1 MPFIKWSVER
11 ILYSL
16 KLRVPF
22 VNNEY
27 LYVSRMNS
35 VLKAKKGD
43 IYFSI
48 GGDNYCYSNWKYLA
62 HYNKV
67 LNQKKVKTVLWGC
80 SVSPDDINEQ
90 MREDLKR
97 YALIIARESITYNA
111 LKEINKNII
120 LNPDPAFYMQ
130 TEVVTLPKEFLV
142 GNTIGI
148 NLSPMIMGYENNAN
162 ITFKNYLNL
171 VDYILENTEH
181 NVALIPHVF
190 WEDTDDRKVLRR
202 LYHLYKDTGRVC
214 IIEMGNAMQIKWC
227 ISQCRMFVGARTHAT
242 IAAYSMKIPTL
253 VIGYS
258 VKARGIAK
266 DLFGTY
272 ENYVIQVQNLQ
283 DDDEILRGYIWL
295 EKHYK
300 DIKEHLN
307 TYIPIYKNEGVKIKK
322 VIETLEN
329 FDNKQ

>member
-1 MPFIKWSVER
+1 MINLYIHNGSGNHGCEAIVRGTKELLGGEYRLFSSAPEEDRRAGLEKIVQILDEKQMPFVKWSVER

-35 VLKAKKGD
+35 VLKAQKGD

-67 LNQKKVKTVLWGC
+67 LNHKKVKTVLWGC

-97 YALIIARESITYNA
+97 YALIIARESITYKA
-111 LKEINKNII
+111 LKEINKNIV

-162 ITFKNYLNL
+162 ITFKNY
-171 VDYILENTEH
+171 VISM
-181 NVALIPHVF
+181 
-190 WEDTDDRKVLRR
+190 
-202 LYHLYKDTGRVC
+202 LYFY
-214 IIEMGNAMQIKWC
+214 QI
-227 ISQCRMFVGARTHAT
+227 ST
-242 IAAYSMKIPTL
+242 
-253 VIGYS
+253 
-258 VKARGIAK
+258 
-266 DLFGTY
+266 
-272 ENYVIQVQNLQ
+272 
-283 DDDEILRGYIWL
+283 
-295 EKHYK
+295 
-300 DIKEHLN
+300 
-307 TYIPIYKNEGVKIKK
+307 
-322 VIETLEN
+322 N
-329 FDNKQ
+329 FA